1 MTAVFVGLGCF
12 ALGLVCMSLL
22 ASAKI
27 GDLELELARRSHREM
42 TRAVLDVIRAPQ
54 EHEEELIE
62 KAS

>member
-1 MTAVFVGLGCF
+1 
-12 ALGLVCMSLL
+12 MSLL

-27 GDLELELARRSHREM
+27 GDLQLELARRNHREM